1 MNFKFDIKRFFPSK
15 TASDADVIN
24 TSLDGKKDKFKNIAV
39 FAKSNWLV
47 LTLALVS
54 ISVFLGAFL
63 FSDSLQKK
71 NEEEAQK
78 FGERMVA
85 LSKLEQTSV
94 KIAIPGNLEINEKML
109 VTKNLVN
116 AVRVKMPTRDLKEE
130 NSKQSMESMAI
141 DL

>member
-1 MNFKFDIKRFFPSK
+1 M
-15 TASDADVIN
+15 
-24 TSLDGKKDKFKNIAV
+24 
-39 FAKSNWLV
+39 

-141 DL
+141 DFNQGIHKSITNLRKDSKTGGKFAYELLYEELLKNMTNFLRNVI

>member
-1 MNFKFDIKRFFPSK
+1 
-15 TASDADVIN
+15 
-24 TSLDGKKDKFKNIAV
+24 
-39 FAKSNWLV
+39 
-47 LTLALVS
+47 
-54 ISVFLGAFL
+54 
-63 FSDSLQKK
+63 
-71 NEEEAQK
+71 
-78 FGERMVA
+78 MVA

-141 DL
+141 DFNQGIHKSITNLRKDSKTGGKFAYELLYEELLKNMTNFLRNVI